1 MKNFYRL
8 FMDKSIALAQL
19 FNIDTDFSFSELS
32 IVKRYTTIGE
42 IRYWNRLECIV
53 QPFLFFLVIDFDI
66 WHLLVKKFSWSFNF
80 RSFVKKSKIEQ
91 SQNVFWY
98 KPQCPIK
105 VSYKKTNWPMMAPP
119 KLGLSAP
126 TCVHQATEVIGS
138 SAFWTGFRLKGYFC
152 FFFKDNNAHN
162 IRDKDERTLSKFN
175 HKTSYTIIGCSKK
188 CLSND
193 SEKQCL
199 FVGLSCAVFRSRCR
213 ILTAFWKLQ

>member
-105 VSYKKTNWPMMAPP
+105 VSYKKNQLTNDGTTKAWLVSPYLCPSSHRSNRIVGF
-119 KLGLSAP
+119 LNR
-126 TCVHQATEVIGS
+126 VQAQRV
-138 SAFWTGFRLKGYFC
+138 FL
-152 FFFKDNNAHN
+152 
-162 IRDKDERTLSKFN
+162 
-175 HKTSYTIIGCSKK
+175 
-188 CLSND
+188 
-193 SEKQCL
+193 L
-199 FVGLSCAVFRSRCR
+199 F
-213 ILTAFWKLQ
+213 LQR